1 MNNLDR
7 ISKIK
12 PLINKYNWKGINYPS
27 GKDDWKKFEESN
39 VTVTFNVFYVKKN
52 EYISYLHFKANLKS
66 RKTNHS
72 FNDSKRKRNHCSK
85 NLAVKILSDLLRG
98 IKSKKV
104 ADFYCLACL
113 HLFRTKNKLE
123 SHKKVRENKD
133 FCDALIF

>member
-52 EYISYLHFKANLKS
+52 EYISYYI
-66 RKTNHS
+66 
-72 FNDSKRKRNHCSK
+72 SKQISNPEKQIILLMIPNGK
-85 NLAVKILSDLLRG
+85 GTIAVKILQ
-98 IKSKKV
+98 
-104 ADFYCLACL
+104 
-113 HLFRTKNKLE
+113 
-123 SHKKVRENKD
+123 
-133 FCDALIF
+133 